1 MIQKPVGKVD
11 GMAACLGK
19 PLYVEDFIPRNALR
33 LKIVQSPHAFA
44 YIEKIDTARALV
56 VPGVVCVLT
65 YEDVPQDHPIT
76 LAAEAAPEGS
86 THDRVILERTVR
98 FVGEPVAVI
107 VAETE

>member
-44 YIEKIDTARALV
+44 YIEGTSINRS
-56 VPGVVCVLT
+56 
-65 YEDVPQDHPIT
+65 I
-76 LAAEAAPEGS
+76 
-86 THDRVILERTVR
+86 
-98 FVGEPVAVI
+98 
-107 VAETE
+107 